1 MFCPQIRPF
10 SQPSFPPS
18 HARGIFLRRCPFHL
32 ATFVTQ
38 KKVPP
43 VLNGLAAWQRR
54 KEDAQGYRLV
64 FVPFTQVL
72 PQNRFG
78 FDHQSV

>member
-1 MFCPQIRPF
+1 LSANPPI
-10 SQPSFPPS
+10 FPAIVS
-18 HARGIFLRRCPFHL
+18 SLARARDFFLRRYLFHL

-54 KEDAQGYRLV
+54 KEDAQGNTHSPTLSSNSSRISDAL
-64 FVPFTQVL
+64 
-72 PQNRFG
+72 
-78 FDHQSV
+78 S